1 MNAARG
7 LGDTSVNARRTTL
20 VVVALAL
27 LGVALRL
34 PFLGVPPGPDE
45 SGFFIIGQQWRDGTS
60 LYGDYWVDRPPLL
73 VTIFWLVPSITGLRI
88 VGCLAVAAVVL
99 LVGLAAYAARG
110 HRAAVAAA
118 ATAALLSAAPWLGVV
133 RVNGELLASPFVAG
147 AMVLTVLMLRDSAR
161 RPHLLALGAGAA
173 SAAAFGVKQSSVDGF
188 VFGTVALAVLAL
200 TRRERRTQAL
210 TLLLAAAGGA
220 LAFAALLV
228 AWGATRGTDP
238 VGLFHAVVTFRADA
252 GEVIRESASSATT
265 DRLREMVLAW
275 LVSGL
280 SLLTVVALALG
291 VRHRRDPVVVAT
303 LATLLAGSAV
313 ALLGGSYWL
322 HYLAQLIPAAALT
335 TAWLVGGPGDG
346 SGDGSGAAPET
357 DRGPGRTR
365 RLAVLLVAV
374 WLPVATVVT
383 LSDEL
388 SHPIDDGPA
397 EATGAFIR
405 EASAPGDTIVVAY
418 GQPNVVLDSGLTA
431 PYEHLWSLPIR
442 VLDPDLADLTALVES
457 PERPTWVVQWGRDGF
472 ATWAVRTDAFSEAV
486 HEHYREA
493 ATVCGRTVWLRD
505 DADRSL
511 PAPEAC

>member
-7 LGDTSVNARRTTL
+7 LGDTGVNGRRTTL

-34 PFLGVPPGPDE
+34 PFLTVPPGPDE

-73 VTIFWLVPSITGLRI
+73 VTIFWLVPSITWLRI

-99 LVGLAAYAARG
+99 LVGFAAYAARG

-147 AMVLTVLMLRDSAR
+147 AMVLTVLMLRDGAR

-200 TRRERRTQAL
+200 TRPERRRQAL
-210 TLLLAAAGGA
+210 TLLLAAVGGA
-220 LAFAALLV
+220 LALAVLLV

-280 SLLTVVALALG
+280 ALLTLVALALG

-335 TAWLVGGPGDG
+335 AAWLVGTPDG
-346 SGDGSGAAPET
+346 AP
-357 DRGPGRTR
+357 GPGRAPGVVR
-365 RLAVLLVAV
+365 RAAVVLVAA
-374 WLPVATVVT
+374 WLPIATVVT

-397 EATGAFIR
+397 EATGAFVR
-405 EASAPGDTIVVAY
+405 EASEPGDTIVVAY

-431 PYEHLWSLPIR
+431 PYEHLWSLPVR

-457 PERPTWVVQWGRDGF
+457 PERPTWVVQWGKDGF
-472 ATWAVRTDAFSEAV
+472 ATWAVRTDTFSDAV

-493 ATVCGRTVWLRD
+493 GTVCGRTIWLRD
-505 DADRSL
+505 DAERTL

>member
-20 VVVALAL
+20 AVVALAL

-45 SGFFIIGQQWRDGTS
+45 SGFFIIGQQWRDGSS

-73 VTIFWLVPSITGLRI
+73 VTLFWLVPSITWLRV

-99 LVGLAAYAARG
+99 LVGLAAYVARG
-110 HRAAVAAA
+110 PRAAVAAA

-147 AMVLTVLMLRDSAR
+147 AMVLTVLMLRETAR

-200 TRRERRTQAL
+200 TRPERRRRAL
-210 TLLLAAAGGA
+210 TLLLAAVGGA
-220 LAFAALLV
+220 LALAALLV

-280 SLLTVVALALG
+280 ALLTVVALALG
-291 VRHRRDPVVVAT
+291 VRHRRDPTVVAT

-335 TAWLVGGPGDG
+335 AAWLVGAAEGSPDRAPGGASG
-346 SGDGSGAAPET
+346 SA
-357 DRGPGRTR
+357 PGRTR
-365 RLAVLLVAV
+365 RLAVVLVAV
-374 WLPVATVVT
+374 WLPVATAVS
-383 LSDEL
+383 LADEL

-405 EASAPGDTIVVAY
+405 EAAAPGDTVVVAY

-442 VLDPDLADLTALVES
+442 VLDPELADLTALVES
-457 PERPTWVVQWGRDGF
+457 PDRPTWIVQWGKDGF
-472 ATWAVRTDAFSEAV
+472 ATWAVRTEAFTDAV

-493 ATVCGRTVWLRD
+493 GVVCGRTVWLRD
-505 DADRSL
+505 DADRDL

>member
-7 LGDTSVNARRTTL
+7 LGERGTNARRTIL
-20 VVVALAL
+20 VVGAIAL

-34 PFLGVPPGPDE
+34 PFLGVPPGQDE
-45 SGFFIIGQQWRDGTS
+45 SGFFIVGQQWHDGTS

-73 VTIFWLVPSITGLRI
+73 LTIFWLVPSVTGLRV

-99 LVGLAAYAARG
+99 LVALAAYVARG

-147 AMVLTVLMLRDSAR
+147 AMALTVLMLREGAR
-161 RPHLLALGAGAA
+161 RPHLLATGAGAA

-200 TRRERRTQAL
+200 TRPERRRRAL

-220 LAFAALLV
+220 LALAALLV
-228 AWGATRGTDP
+228 VWGASRGTDP
-238 VGLFHAVVTFRADA
+238 VELYHAVVTFRAEA
-252 GEVIRESASSATT
+252 GEVIRESASAATGA
-265 DRLREMVLAW
+265 RLREMVLAW
-275 LVSGL
+275 LASGL
-280 SLLTVVALALG
+280 ALLTVVALVLG

-303 LATLLAGSAV
+303 LATLLTGSAV

-335 TAWLVGGPGDG
+335 AAWLVAAPQHAGRPGPSDGPG
-346 SGDGSGAAPET
+346 T
-357 DRGPGRTR
+357 PGRTR
-365 RLAVLLVAV
+365 RGAVVLVAV

-383 LSDEL
+383 LADEL
-388 SHPIDDGPA
+388 AHPLDHGPA
-397 EATGAFIR
+397 EATGGFIR
-405 EASAPGDTIVVAY
+405 DAAEPGDTIVVAY
-418 GQPNVVLDSGLTA
+418 GQPNVVLDSGLDA

-442 VLDPDLADLTALVES
+442 VLDPDLDQLTALVDG
-457 PERPTWVVQWGRDGF
+457 PDRPTWVVQWGKDGF
-472 ATWAVRTDAFSEAV
+472 ATWAVRTDDFSAAV
-486 HEHYREA
+486 RDHYRQA
-493 ATVCGRTVWLRD
+493 GTVCGRTVWLRD
-505 DADRSL
+505 DAERSL
-511 PAPEAC
+511 PAPEACR